1 MQYNKKILSPAQL
14 CNSAAIHAFK
24 PIAHRNTAPP
34 PVLGIKCALISRTS
48 INGWK
53 IKCHR
58 AWEKPPPL
66 QLSFRELLKFFL
78 MVIF

>member
-1 MQYNKKILSPAQL
+1 MQYDEKIWGSAQL

-24 PIAHRNTAPP
+24 PIAHRNRAP
-34 PVLGIKCALISRTS
+34 PVLGIECALISRTS

-58 AWEKPPPL
+58 AWKKLSTL
-66 QLSFRELLKFFL
+66 QLSFGELLKFFL